1 MAPQPPRTG
10 DKKQQERSLHLLAEV
25 LRTKRQKKFLI
36 IGDVMLDVFVR
47 SRVDRISPEAPV
59 PVVLQESQSVHLGG
73 AGNTASN
80 IAGFGADTTL
90 IGIVG
95 NDIEG
100 RELSRIAKKQGVM
113 PRFVVDHSR
122 PTTTK
127 TRVVAR
133 DHHIVRIDKEAR
145 DAIAPA
151 IEKQLLALLEKMPM
165 PDWVIISDYAKGLIT
180 KSIMERVK
188 KRFGGQR
195 ILVDPKPVNA
205 HLFKNVRVLKINA
218 TEAFALCG
226 ISISSDQRA
235 ARAAKILAERFK
247 ASIVITRGE
256 FGMTAFDR
264 ETERPL
270 HIRTLVSMVRDVT
283 GAGDTAAAA
292 LSFMLS
298 HNAPLYDSVR
308 IANHAA
314 SIAVSRDGTSTIS
327 AEDILRST
335 E

>member
-1 MAPQPPRTG
+1 MTTRTK
-10 DKKQQERSLHLLAEV
+10 DQQQRERSVRLLANILETAP
-25 LRTKRQKKFLI
+25 RKKFLI

-113 PRFVVDHSR
+113 PRFVIDSSR

-145 DAIAPA
+145 DTISPETEKKLITV
-151 IEKQLLALLEKMPM
+151 IEKTTK
-165 PDWVIISDYAKGLIT
+165 PDWVIISDYAKGLVT
-180 KSIMERVK
+180 KSLISRIK
-188 KRFGGQR
+188 KLFGGQR

-205 HLFKNVRVLKINA
+205 HLYKNVRVLKINA

-235 ARAAKILAERFK
+235 ARAAKLLAERFG

-256 FGMTAFDR
+256 YGMTAYDR
-264 ETERPL
+264 NSEHPL
-270 HIRTLVSMVRDVT
+270 HIQTSVEMVRDVT

-298 HNAPLYDSVR
+298 HDAHLYDAVR

-327 AEDILRST
+327 AEDILRSIQ
-335 E
+335 